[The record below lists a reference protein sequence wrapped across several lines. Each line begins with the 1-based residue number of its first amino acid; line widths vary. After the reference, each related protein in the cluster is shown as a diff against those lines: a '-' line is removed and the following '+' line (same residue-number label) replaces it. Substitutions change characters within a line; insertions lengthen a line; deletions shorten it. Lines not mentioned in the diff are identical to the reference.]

1 VQGIDGNLQMPS
13 KPRIERIADRIR
25 RELADMLLRDLNDPR
40 LKQISVTDVT
50 VDRELA
56 YADVFVSALE
66 GSTRSMEVLAGLES
80 AVGFIRREL
89 ARRVDLR
96 SFPRLRF
103 HWDPT
108 PENADRIERALADL
122 RNKKGVGS

>member
-1 VQGIDGNLQMPS
+1 
-13 KPRIERIADRIR
+13 
-25 RELADMLLRDLNDPR
+25 MLLRDLNDPR
-40 LKQISVTDVT
+40 LKLITVTDVT

-66 GSTRSMEVLAGLES
+66 GSTRSAEVLEGLES
-80 AVGFIRREL
+80 AAGYIRHEL
-89 ARRVDLR
+89 ASRVDLR
-96 SFPRLRF
+96 AFPRLRF

-122 RNKKGVGS
+122 RNKRSPGS

>member
-1 VQGIDGNLQMPS
+1 MPS
-13 KPRIERIADRIR
+13 KPRIERIADRSR
-25 RELADMLLRDLNDPR
+25 QEFADMLLRDLNDPR
-40 LKQISVTDVT
+40 LRQISVTDVT

-56 YADVFVSALE
+56 YADIFVSALE
-66 GSTRSMEVLAGLES
+66 GSTRSIEVLEGLDS
-80 AVGFIRREL
+80 AAGFIRREL

-96 SFPRLRF
+96 AFPRLRF

-122 RNKKGVGS
+122 RNKNGAGS

>member
-1 VQGIDGNLQMPS
+1 MPS
-13 KPRIERIADRIR
+13 KPRLERIADRIR
-25 RELADMLLRDLNDPR
+25 QELADMLLRDLNDPR
-40 LKQISVTDVT
+40 LRLISVTDVT

-66 GSTRSMEVLAGLES
+66 GSSRSIEVLEGFDA
-80 AVGFIRREL
+80 AAGFIRREL
-89 ARRVDLR
+89 ARRVALR
-96 SFPRLRF
+96 AFPRLRF

-122 RNKKGVGS
+122 RNKRSPGS